1 MAPRPFRFSIQA
13 SNAAS
18 GTAWTELARR
28 TEASGY
34 STLYVSD
41 HYVDAASN
49 GGQALAA
56 IPLMA
61 AAAAVT
67 DTVRVGARVLCIDYH
82 HPVVLAK
89 TAATLDLLSDGRLEL
104 GLGAGWVA
112 SEYEAMGLEM
122 DPPGVRLERLA
133 DTVAF
138 LDDFF
143 TGEDLAPRTGTVTAH
158 GFKGQPTPV
167 QQPRPPIMI
176 GGGARR
182 VLTMAGRIAD
192 IVSFNFD
199 NRAGVVGPQGVK
211 SASAQGML
219 ERIGWV
225 RDGAGD
231 RFDDIELE
239 VGAYFTVVTDQA
251 GPTAEKMGGMF
262 GLSADEMLEHPNAL
276 IGSVDAICD
285 RLIERRER
293 FGLSYISVSD
303 RNLDAFAPVVAR
315 LAGT

>member
-1 MAPRPFRFSIQA
+1 MTARPFRFSVMA
-13 SNAAS
+13 SNTPS
-18 GTAWTELARR
+18 GAAWTELARR
-28 TEASGY
+28 AEDTGF
-34 STLYVSD
+34 STLHVSD

-67 DTVRVGARVLCIDYH
+67 STLRVGARVLCIDYH
-82 HPVVLAK
+82 QPVVLAK

-112 SEYEAMGLEM
+112 SEYEAMGVPMESA
-122 DPPGVRLERLA
+122 GVRLQRLA
-133 DTVAF
+133 DTIAF

-143 TGEDLAPRTGTVTAH
+143 TGETLEPRTGSITAH

-176 GGGARR
+176 GGGAQK
-182 VLTMAGRIAD
+182 VLTMAGRLAD

-199 NRAGVVGPQGVK
+199 NRAGVVGPAGVK
-211 SASAQGML
+211 SASAQGM
-219 ERIGWV
+219 EQRIAWV
-225 RDGAGD
+225 REGAGD
-231 RFDDIELE
+231 RFDQVELE
-239 VGAYFTVVTDQA
+239 VGAYFTVVTDA
-251 GPTAEKMGGMF
+251 AVPTAEKMGGMF
-262 GLSADEMLEHPNAL
+262 GLTAEEMLEHPNAL

-285 RLIERRER
+285 RLVERRER
-293 FGLSYISVSD
+293 FGLSYVSVSE
-303 RNLDAFAPVVAR
+303 RNLEAFAPVVER
-315 LAGT
+315 LAGR